1 MRISTMRV
9 VCTGAVVALGCGVLV
24 SAHGSD
30 GQIHGCVGP
39 SGSVRVVSAPGE
51 CKPNER
57 ALDWN
62 IVGPQGPA
70 GPAGAAGAAGP
81 AGAPGQPGATGA
93 TGAPGAPGAQGP
105 AGTG

>member
-9 VCTGAVVALGCGVLV
+9 VCTGAVIALGCGVYV

-39 SGSVRVVSAPGE
+39 SGGVRVVSAPGE

-57 ALDWN
+57 AIDWN
-62 IVGPQGPA
+62 ITGPQGPA
-70 GPAGAAGAAGP
+70 GVAGP
-81 AGAPGQPGATGA
+81 IGPQGIQGLQGIQ
-93 TGAPGAPGAQGP
+93 GIQGP
-105 AGTG
+105 A